1 MAQQRDPY
9 FVVKEEVE
17 DTLRGV
23 QSKFSQWG
31 NLPRTAAE
39 RRTLKLELEEECHS
53 LEYMLQ
59 EIDKSVDAAERN
71 PQRFKLSQQELS
83 DRRKWVMSTR
93 RQIDTLRSNL
103 GAGAAIAAPSTA
115 ASKLAAAVQE
125 ENDHYIRSEG
135 DRQQL
140 LMQQQDQELDQLGD
154 HVVRIGQL
162 GKEMGQELHVQG
174 QLLDE
179 LDTEIE
185 GTSTRL
191 QAAQRKV
198 QYVLDK
204 AGSKGQI
211 AIMLF
216 LIVVLVILVVL
227 AIG

>member
-1 MAQQRDPY
+1 MH
-9 FVVKEEVE
+9 
-17 DTLRGV
+17 LRC
-23 QSKFSQWG
+23 FIAP
-31 NLPRTAAE
+31 L
-39 RRTLKLELEEECHS
+39 L
-53 LEYMLQ
+53 
-59 EIDKSVDAAERN
+59 
-71 PQRFKLSQQELS
+71 LSQCSSPPLC
-83 DRRKWVMSTR
+83 
-93 RQIDTLRSNL
+93 L
-103 GAGAAIAAPSTA
+103 
-115 ASKLAAAVQE
+115 
-125 ENDHYIRSEG
+125 
-135 DRQQL
+135 
-140 LMQQQDQELDQLGD
+140 
-154 HVVRIGQL
+154 
-162 GKEMGQELHVQG
+162 